1 MAEMKALWGFLH
13 ILGYTTYVYALFVS
27 FANVDVFTRS
37 ALALVG
43 LAFMVAKLVD
53 FILTRRRKHRMENLE
68 YREKAVSIREREN
81 AAYDKETEMLKSI
94 KLKT

>member
-1 MAEMKALWGFLH
+1 MAELKGLWTVLH

-53 FILTRRRKHRMENLE
+53 FIITRQRKHKMENLE
-68 YREKAVSIREREN
+68 YQEKQIEIREREN
-81 AAYDKETEMLKSI
+81 AAYEKETEMIKSI
-94 KLKT
+94 KLK